1 MALTR
6 RQLTRYTVSLGL
18 AAWLPTQLRSSQS
31 PKTPPLVTPS
41 SLADSLT
48 RQVNQILNQSPQLKL
63 DETQLLIPTYLG
75 NDQRRYY
82 GRGTPAA
89 LTVQH
94 RFYLGSNVSRV
105 GGTVYSW
112 SGAGWTGQPTLLRD
126 RGRLYLIIGA
136 YNHQLRKIDLE
147 SRQEVWTYQFD
158 DILKGTATLYIDETA
173 SDENRIVIVQGSRL
187 GVNKSLSSAVVPSFR
202 AISLRTGQELWRMNI
217 RKTDSYSRDN
227 DSSPLYLGQQTLFNA
242 GENSIGY
249 FINSRSDS
257 RRPNNGFFAPE
268 IYQELQLYNST
279 DVSRYRGNLVAES
292 SPARVGDRLYLASG
306 GGRIYGIDIN
316 RRTIVWQF
324 RSGGDLNGTISIAQ
338 DGKLFSTLDREHI
351 PGQGGV
357 YKLDP
362 SKPDP
367 DCVDWFL
374 PVANIPFAGWK
385 GGITGSVALN
395 DEYRAPDIPPL
406 FASNAIDGYLYLGS
420 QTQVTGETVFG
431 PFQQREYNTP
441 ILIAKEA
448 IGPSISTPIF
458 TDGNRLVAAGYNG
471 VHLFQLNY
479 RLASADDPLALPGGR
494 GQFYRISLEKLA
506 HFTSGGAFEST
517 PIVWEGSVYLCSR
530 DGWMYQLG

>member
-1 MALTR
+1 MPLTR
-6 RQLTRYTVSLGL
+6 RQLTRYTVFLGL
-18 AAWLPTQLRSSQS
+18 AAWLPPQLRSSQPS
-31 PKTPPLVTPS
+31 KTGPLVTPS
-41 SLADSLT
+41 SLSDSLT
-48 RQVNQILNQSPQLKL
+48 RQVNQILNHSPQLEL

-94 RFYLGSNVSRV
+94 RFYLGSSISRV
-105 GGTVYSW
+105 GGTTYSW

-136 YNHQLRKIDLE
+136 YNQQLRKIDLE
-147 SRQEVWTYQFD
+147 SRQEVWSYQFD
-158 DILKGTATLYIDETA
+158 DILKGTATLYLDETA
-173 SDENRIVIVQGSRL
+173 SDDNRIVILQGSRL
-187 GVNKSLSSAVVPSFR
+187 GLNKSLNSAVVPSFR
-202 AISLRTGQELWRMNI
+202 AISLRTGKELWRLNI

-227 DSSPLYLGQQTLFNA
+227 DSSALYLGQQTLFNA

-249 FINSRSDS
+249 FINSRIAS
-257 RRPNNGFFAPE
+257 RRPEKGFFAPDIE
-268 IYQELQLYNST
+268 QELQLY
-279 DVSRYRGNLVAES
+279 DPADIPLYRGNLVAES
-292 SPARVGDRLYLASG
+292 SPARLGDRLYLASG

-316 RRTIVWQF
+316 QRTIVWQF

-351 PGQGGV
+351 PGKGGL

-362 SKPDP
+362 SQPDP

-374 PVANIPFAGWK
+374 PVENIPFAEWQ

-395 DEYRAPDIPPL
+395 DEYRAPDTPPR
-406 FASNAIDGYLYLGS
+406 FATNAIDGHLYLGS
-420 QTQVTGETVFG
+420 QTQVTGETVPG
-431 PFQQREYNTP
+431 PFQQREYKTP
-441 ILIAKEA
+441 IIIAKEA

-458 TDGNRLVAAGYNG
+458 TDGNRLIAAGYNG
-471 VHLFQLNY
+471 VYLFQLNY
-479 RLASADDPLALPGGR
+479 SLASANDPLALPGGQ

-506 HFTSGGAFEST
+506 HFNSGGAFEST
-517 PIVWEGSVYLCSR
+517 PIVWDGSVYICSR